1 MTTLYQEKTRCSLC
15 GSENEYDVIGSTNAF
30 GSADLDTRPPEM
42 KRSTIFAWVQRCP
55 ECGYCASNVSKSRPG
70 LQAMLKRKE
79 YKRQLID
86 PEYPELANSFLCKA
100 IVDQEAGD
108 YAAATWALIH
118 SAWVC
123 DDSDRSAQAKVCRTK
138 AAKMLLIAEKHGQK
152 MAGQEGGSTALLA
165 DLLRRAGQSKEARK
179 LIAERRGGIT
189 EDIIAQVLD
198 FETTLLDKNDVSCH
212 TIAEAEAL
220 GCDVLIVEDEP
231 SFVELIREMIR
242 RRFPNLKVQSAKDG
256 LEGFEKA
263 RASKPRI
270 VWTGLRMPR
279 MDGLQ
284 MIELIRQDPALQNTR
299 IILCTA
305 DFTRNV
311 KKRALDLRVEKL
323 FPKPFKIEEA
333 LSAIADC
340 LLERHENRP
349 RKVGSGSQKVPR

>member
-1 MTTLYQEKTRCSLC
+1 MTTLYKEKTRCSVC
-15 GSENEYDVIGSTNAF
+15 GAESGYDVIGSTNAF
-30 GSADLDTRPPEM
+30 GSPDLDSRPPEM

-70 LQAMLKRKE
+70 SGVVVKGKE
-79 YKRQLID
+79 YKGQLND
-86 PEYPELANSFLCKA
+86 PEYPELANSFLCEA
-100 IVDQEAGD
+100 IVEQKAKD

-118 SAWVC
+118 AAWVC
-123 DDSDRSAQAKVCRTK
+123 DDSDRLAQAKVCRTK
-138 AAKMLLIAEKHGQK
+138 AAKMLLIAEEHGQK
-152 MAGQEGGSTALLA
+152 VAKQEGASTALLA
-165 DLLRRAGQSKEARK
+165 ELLRRAGRSEDAQK

-231 SFVELIREMIR
+231 SYVILVGDMIR
-242 RRFPNLKVQSAKDG
+242 SRFPNLKIRSAED
-256 LEGFEKA
+256 GFEGLKKA
-263 RASKPRI
+263 KGLKPRI
-270 VWTGLRMPR
+270 VWTGVKMPQ
-279 MDGLQ
+279 MDGLE
-284 MIELIRQDPALQNTR
+284 MIDLIRQDPDLQNTR

-305 DFTRNV
+305 SYTKNV
-311 KKRALDLRVEKL
+311 KKRALDLGIDRF

-340 LLERHENRP
+340 LL
-349 RKVGSGSQKVPR
+349 